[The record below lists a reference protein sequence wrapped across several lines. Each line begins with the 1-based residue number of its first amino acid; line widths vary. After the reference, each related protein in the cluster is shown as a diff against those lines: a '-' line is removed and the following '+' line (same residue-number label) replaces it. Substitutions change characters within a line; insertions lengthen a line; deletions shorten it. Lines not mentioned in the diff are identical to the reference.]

1 MSATTFAPLDAAR
14 LADPARYAM
23 SGTPPRWAVRPATAD
38 EAAETLRAAARDS
51 LGVVPWGGGT
61 SLAREPAPAGYDV
74 ALDLSALDRVIE
86 YDPEDF
92 TVTVECGVTLA
103 ALRARLA
110 ANAQELPLE
119 APLAT
124 RATIG
129 GVLAANASGP
139 RRYRFGSPRDRILGA
154 RMLLGD
160 GTLART
166 GGRVVKNVAGYAIH
180 RLACGSRGGLLCF
193 LEASFKLAVAPRK
206 RVALVYGASAEQLA
220 DAARWSEVP
229 RLELAVLSVASAA
242 LAKALPARADA
253 PFTVVAGLEDDP
265 AWVDEQARRLGAR
278 LGESQRTLE
287 GADAEAMWQALAD
300 LEASDGPRLTFT
312 TAANTPA
319 GLGPLSVEEP
329 AGTRILFHAPA
340 GRLHVFAAP
349 PDAQARVERFET
361 NGFAL
366 IDAHGAGVVRAVPPP
381 PLALADLRAKV
392 RAALDP

>member
-1 MSATTFAPLDAAR
+1 
-14 LADPARYAM
+14 
-23 SGTPPRWAVRPATAD
+23 
-38 EAAETLRAAARDS
+38 
-51 LGVVPWGGGT
+51 VPWGGGT

-229 RLELAVLSVASAA
+229 RL
-242 LAKALPARADA
+242 PARADA

-392 RAALDP
+392 RAALDPGQRFALGERWVAG